1 MAYRKKSEPWAP
13 DRFRHAEPSIRQNSA
28 LPQTNIG
35 LPSARFD
42 CPGSIITPFGRNSTA
57 MGRKFMMRLHLTAKS
72 APTRKSAKGKK
83 LGAAAMAI
91 ALLLPAQALA
101 QTITFESDPIL
112 YWNER
117 ATTLLASGP
126 PAQTR
131 TLAMMN
137 IAMHD
142 AANSVLG
149 EPDKAYLSGV
159 SGSGGDVR
167 AAVSQAAYQVLVA
180 ADPTHAADYQAALN
194 LSLSLVSN
202 PAAMNQGIATGSAFA
217 QSIIALRTGD
227 GATAV
232 VPYVP
237 TGLPGNWKPT
247 SPAPPAFPQWGGVT
261 PFLLTSSD
269 QFKPAPPPG
278 LGTPEYAAALAEV
291 RDVGSATSLT
301 RTADQTASALFW
313 DTANGSTWVKI
324 GLLVADDE
332 GLSTIEFAR
341 DFALLST
348 SLADAA
354 IAGFDAKYDYAFWRP
369 ITAIRED
376 PTNPDPNWSPVFT
389 TPNHPSYPSAHSFL
403 SGAGSTVLSA
413 LFGDDEGFTLTIGGD
428 TRSFT
433 GLEQAALDGANSRLW
448 GGIHF
453 RFDNEAGLL
462 LGQNVGNYVLA
473 GSTFQAAVPEPS
485 GWIMMIAG
493 FGAAGAGLRRQRRR
507 QAFA

>member
-1 MAYRKKSEPWAP
+1 
-13 DRFRHAEPSIRQNSA
+13 
-28 LPQTNIG
+28 
-35 LPSARFD
+35 
-42 CPGSIITPFGRNSTA
+42 
-57 MGRKFMMRLHLTAKS
+57 MMSLHIQAKS
-72 APTRKSAKGKK
+72 GPTRGNAQG
-83 LGAAAMAI
+83 LFGGGTAAAI
-91 ALLLPAQALA
+91 ALFLSATASAQS
-101 QTITFESDPIL
+101 INFESDPIL

-149 EPDKAYLSGV
+149 GPDHAYLTGV
-159 SGSGGDVR
+159 PGSGGDVR
-167 AAVSQAAYQVLVA
+167 AAVSQAAYEVLVA
-180 ADPTHAADYQAALN
+180 ADKAHASEYQAALN

-202 PAAMNQGIATGSAFA
+202 PTARSQGTATGSAFA

-227 GATAV
+227 GSTAV
-232 VPYVP
+232 IPYVP

-247 SPAPPAFPQWGGVT
+247 SSAPAAFSQWGGVT

-269 QFKPAPPPG
+269 QFMPPPPPG
-278 LGTPEYAAALAEV
+278 LGTPEYAAGLAEV
-291 RDVGSATSLT
+291 RDIGSATSVT
-301 RTADQTASALFW
+301 RTPDQTASALFW
-313 DTANGSTWVKI
+313 GTANGSTWVKI
-324 GLLVADDE
+324 GLLIAEDE

-376 PTNPDPNWSPVFT
+376 ALNPDPSWSPLFT
-389 TPNHPSYPSAHSFL
+389 TPNHPSYPSAHSFF

-413 LFGDDEGFTLTIGGD
+413 LFGDDEAFTFSIGAE

-433 GLEQAALDGANSRLW
+433 GLQQAALDGANSRLW
-448 GGIHF
+448 GGIHY
-453 RFDNEAGLL
+453 RWDNEAGLL
-462 LGQNVGNYVLA
+462 LGQQIGGYVLA
-473 GSTFQAAVPEPS
+473 DGAFQPVPEAS
-485 GWIMMIAG
+485 TWFMMTAG
-493 FGAAGAGLRRQRRR
+493 IGAAGAGLRKHRTRRG
-507 QAFA
+507 ALA